1 MIASTVSPTA
11 SQATGA
17 SASRVV
23 SIDIFRGLT
32 MAVMIFVNAVADVR
46 GLPWWTNHAHA
57 WEDRMT
63 YVDMVFPF
71 FLFAAGMSMPLAV
84 TQRLKRNP
92 STVALCLHILSRVF
106 EPFLMVLNGIPVIV
120 IAPLFILWLGLGILS
135 KIGISVYIVF
145 FTMFIPVYTAS
156 LHLERSFIDALR
168 VMGASRWQIF
178 WKVVVPSAMPS
189 VYTGLKIGSGLALIG
204 AVIGEFVAS
213 RSGLGHMILYA
224 SGTLDTP
231 TLYLGIIILA
241 VFAAALSFAVDAMGP
256 LLVHWRFADEK

>member
-1 MIASTVSPTA
+1 MTSWTPHTIIVVFGRVLVLVVILLGTELGVRYGLLSRLFFSSPTEIFTA
-11 SQATGA
+11 FQAQLAEGTLA
-17 SASRVV
+17 PDVEITV
-23 SIDIFRGLT
+23 FETLLGLVAGSLAG
-32 MAVMIFVNAVADVR
+32 MAV
-46 GLPWWTNHAHA
+46 GLVLP
-57 WEDRMT
+57 
-63 YVDMVFPF
+63 
-71 FLFAAGMSMPLAV
+71 
-84 TQRLKRNP
+84 Q
-92 STVALCLHILSRVF
+92 LHILSRVF

-156 LHLERSFIDALR
+156 LRLERSFIDALR
-168 VMGASRWQIF
+168 VMGANRWQIF

-241 VFAAALSFAVDAMGP
+241 VFAAALSFGVDAMGP

>member
-1 MIASTVSPTA
+1 MTSWTPHTIIVVFGRVLVLVVILLGTELGVRYGLLSRLFFSSPTEIFTA
-11 SQATGA
+11 FQAQLTEGTLA
-17 SASRVV
+17 PDVGITV
-23 SIDIFRGLT
+23 FETLLGLVAGSLAG
-32 MAVMIFVNAVADVR
+32 MAV
-46 GLPWWTNHAHA
+46 GLVLP
-57 WEDRMT
+57 
-63 YVDMVFPF
+63 
-71 FLFAAGMSMPLAV
+71 
-84 TQRLKRNP
+84 Q
-92 STVALCLHILSRVF
+92 LHILSRVF

-156 LHLERSFIDALR
+156 LRLERSFIDALR

>member
-1 MIASTVSPTA
+1 MTSWTPHTIIVVLGRVLVLVVMLLGTELGVRYGLLSRLFFSSPTEIFTA
-11 SQATGA
+11 FQAQLTEGTLA
-17 SASRVV
+17 PDVGITV
-23 SIDIFRGLT
+23 FETLLGLVAGSLAG
-32 MAVMIFVNAVADVR
+32 MAV
-46 GLPWWTNHAHA
+46 GLVLP
-57 WEDRMT
+57 
-63 YVDMVFPF
+63 
-71 FLFAAGMSMPLAV
+71 
-84 TQRLKRNP
+84 Q
-92 STVALCLHILSRVF
+92 LHILSRVF

-156 LHLERSFIDALR
+156 LRLERSFIDALR
-168 VMGASRWQIF
+168 VMGANRWQIF